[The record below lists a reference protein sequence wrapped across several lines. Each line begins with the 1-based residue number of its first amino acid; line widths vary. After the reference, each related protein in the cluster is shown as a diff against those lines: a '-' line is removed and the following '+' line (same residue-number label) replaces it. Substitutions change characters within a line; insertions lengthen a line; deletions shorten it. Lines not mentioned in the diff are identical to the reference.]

1 MDERYEGSTSD
12 TSDEQYESGTV
23 SRRSFVGAGV
33 AATVGAAAGAAVATS
48 ASASSHEGKPGQP
61 YNPRTK
67 DAMPT
72 RNLGR
77 TGFQVGIFS
86 LGGQAAIERT
96 FNADLSAEIV
106 NRALD
111 LGVNYIDSAAAYGKD
126 EEWGRAYGTSER
138 HIGQVMKS
146 RRSEAFL
153 TSKTHYRDY
162 DGSMR
167 LLESS
172 LENLQTDHLDLWQIH
187 NLKTPDQLEQIFA
200 KDGAIKALEKAQAEG
215 MVRHVGVTGHYEPL
229 ILVEALKRYDF
240 ETILMVVSAAD
251 PNYLSFKDHLL
262 PTALEKGVGI
272 IGMKLAARGRLL
284 SEWTP
289 PPVEEQRPSMA
300 TPLPGTITMKES
312 LGYSCTL
319 PVSTNIVGVDN
330 IEQLEQNVKWASEFV
345 PYSPEK
351 MVELEKRTLPIVR
364 QALYFRRWDM
374 GSV

>member
-312 LGYSCTL
+312 LTC
-319 PVSTNIVGVDN
+319 
-330 IEQLEQNVKWASEFV
+330 
-345 PYSPEK
+345 
-351 MVELEKRTLPIVR
+351 R
-364 QALYFRRWDM
+364 
-374 GSV
+374 

>member
-1 MDERYEGSTSD
+1 MDERREEMMPDHSD
-12 TSDEQYESGTV
+12 DHNESGTV

-33 AATVGAAAGAAVATS
+33 AATVGAAAGAAVATT
-48 ASASSHEGKPGQP
+48 AAASSPEGKPGQP

-67 DAMPT
+67 GAMPT

-77 TGFQVGIFS
+77 TGYQVGIFS

-138 HIGQVMKS
+138 HIGQVMKT
-146 RRSEAFL
+146 RRSEVFL

-162 DGSMR
+162 DGSMK

-172 LENLQTDHLDLWQIH
+172 LKNLQTDHLDLWQIH

-200 KDGAIKALEKAQAEG
+200 KDGAIKALEKAKAEG

-262 PTALEKGVGI
+262 PTALERGVGI

-289 PPVEEQRPSMA
+289 PPLDQQRPNMA

-312 LGYSCTL
+312 LNYSCTL

-330 IEQLEQNVKWASEFV
+330 IEQLEQNVRWASEFV

>member
-1 MDERYEGSTSD
+1 MDERHQDLNSD
-12 TSDEQYESGTV
+12 GNNVDHEAGTV

-33 AATVGAAAGAAVATS
+33 AATVGAAAGAAVAKS
-48 ASASSHEGKPGQP
+48 AAASSHEGKPGQP

-126 EEWGRAYGTSER
+126 EEWGRAHGTSER
-138 HIGQVMKS
+138 NIGQVMKT

-162 DGSMR
+162 DGSMKA
-167 LLESS
+167 LESS
-172 LENLQTDHLDLWQIH
+172 LKNLQTDHLDLWQIH

-200 KDGAIKALEKAQAEG
+200 KDGAIKALEEAKAQG

-251 PNYLSFKDHLL
+251 PNYLSFKDHLM

-284 SEWTP
+284 SDWTP
-289 PPVEEQRPSMA
+289 PPIENQRPSMA
-300 TPLPGTITMKES
+300 TELPGTITMKES
-312 LGYSCTL
+312 LNYSSTL

-330 IEQLEQNVKWASEFV
+330 VEQLEQNVKWASEFV

-374 GSV
+374 GTV

>member
-1 MDERYEGSTSD
+1 MDERYQDLKTD
-12 TSDEQYESGTV
+12 HSDEPRETGSV

-33 AATVGAAAGAAVATS
+33 AATVGAAAGAAVAKS
-48 ASASSHEGKPGQP
+48 ATASSHEGQP

-77 TGFQVGIFS
+77 TGYQVGIFS

-126 EEWGRAYGTSER
+126 EEWGRAHGTSER
-138 HIGQVMKS
+138 NIGQVMKT
-146 RRSEAFL
+146 RRSEVFL

-162 DGSMR
+162 DGSMKA
-167 LLESS
+167 LESS
-172 LENLQTDHLDLWQIH
+172 LKNLQTDHLDLWQIH

-200 KDGAIKALEKAQAEG
+200 KDGAIKALEKAKAEG

-284 SEWTP
+284 SDWTP
-289 PPVEEQRPSMA
+289 PPIEKQRPSMA

-312 LGYSCTL
+312 LNYSCTL

-330 IEQLEQNVKWASEFV
+330 VEQLEQNVRWASEFV
-345 PYSPEK
+345 PYPPEK

>member
-312 LGYSCTL
+312 LSYSCTL

>member
-312 LGYSCTL
+312 IGYSCTL

>member
-1 MDERYEGSTSD
+1 MDERNDESTSE
-12 TSDEQYESGTV
+12 TSDEQHESGAV

-48 ASASSHEGKPGQP
+48 ASASSHESKPGQP

-126 EEWGRAYGTSER
+126 EEWGRAFGTSER

-172 LENLQTDHLDLWQIH
+172 LQNLQTDHLDLWQIH

-312 LGYSCTL
+312 LNYSCTL

-330 IEQLEQNVKWASEFV
+330 IKQLEQNVKWASEFV